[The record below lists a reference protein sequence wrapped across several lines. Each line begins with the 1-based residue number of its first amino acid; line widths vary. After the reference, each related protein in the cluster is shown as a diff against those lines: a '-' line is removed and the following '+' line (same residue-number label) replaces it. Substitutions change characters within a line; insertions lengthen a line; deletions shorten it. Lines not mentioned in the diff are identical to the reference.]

1 MRIDVYV
8 PLLLSTLFGVAA
20 PWAVRRLPPRAATWL
35 LTCTAV
41 VAAGT
46 WATALALLAFT
57 LVGQIPLVAS
67 QGPWSAGVLAAN
79 DPVHRSV
86 ALVCALVLLASV
98 AGLTVV
104 SWRRVRVLV
113 DSWRECREL
122 VVAGDLAVVDDP
134 VPTAF
139 ALPGM
144 PGRIVVSSG
153 MLRALSG
160 DERRALLAHERA
172 HLRHRHHL
180 FLLVLQL
187 AAAVHPL
194 LRPLAREGA
203 FTVERWADE
212 EAAAEVADRTLVA
225 QAVARAALA
234 TKRAPQRALAA
245 TGGPVPR
252 RVQALLAPP
261 APVRRSPVL
270 ACAAL
275 ALVCFVSLAEAAHD
289 TERLFEHAMHTSAAT
304 HQQPR

>member
-1 MRIDVYV
+1 VRIDVYV

-20 PWAVRRLPPRAATWL
+20 PWAVHRLPPRAATWL
-35 LTCTAV
+35 LTCAAV
-41 VAAGT
+41 VAAST

-67 QGPWSAGVLAAN
+67 EGPWSTGVLAAN

-86 ALVCALVLLASV
+86 ALVCGLVLLASV

-113 DSWRECREL
+113 DGWRECREL
-122 VVAGDLAVVDDP
+122 PAAGDLAVVDDP

-144 PGRIVVSSG
+144 PGRIVVSSS
-153 MLRALSG
+153 MLQALSG

-180 FLLVLQL
+180 FLLVLQMT
-187 AAAVHPL
+187 AAVHPL
-194 LRPLAREGA
+194 LRPLIREGA

-212 EAAAEVADRTLVA
+212 EAAAEVANRTLVA
-225 QAVARAALA
+225 HAVARAALA
-234 TKRAPQRALAA
+234 TKRAPQRTLAA

-252 RVQALLAPP
+252 RVQALLTPP
-261 APVRRSPVL
+261 TPFRRGPVL
-270 ACAAL
+270 VCAAL
-275 ALVCFVSLAEAAHD
+275 TLVCCASLAEAAHD
-289 TERLFEHAMHTSAAT
+289 TERLFENAMHTSAAP
-304 HQQPR
+304 HGQPR

>member
-1 MRIDVYV
+1 VRIDVYV

-20 PWAVRRLPPRAATWL
+20 PWALCGLPPRAATWL
-35 LTCTAV
+35 LTGTAT
-41 VAAGT
+41 VAASA
-46 WATALALLAFT
+46 WATALALLGFT

-67 QGPWSAGVLAAN
+67 EGPWSAGVLAAN

-86 ALVCALVLLASV
+86 ALVCALLLLASV
-98 AGLTVV
+98 AGLTVA

-113 DSWRECREL
+113 DGWREYREL
-122 VVAGDLAVVDDP
+122 PAAGDLAVVDDP

-153 MLRALSG
+153 MLQALSA

-187 AAAVHPL
+187 ASAVHPL
-194 LRPLAREGA
+194 LRPLVREGA

-212 EAAAEVADRTLVA
+212 EAAAEVADRSLVA
-225 QAVARAALA
+225 RAVARAALA
-234 TKRAPQRALAA
+234 TKRAPRRALAA
-245 TGGPVPR
+245 AGGPVPR
-252 RVQALLAPP
+252 RVQALLTPP
-261 APVRRSPVL
+261 APFRRGPVVV
-270 ACAAL
+270 CAAL
-275 ALVCFVSLAEAAHD
+275 TLVCCVSLAEAAHD
-289 TERLFEHAMHTSAAT
+289 TERLFENAMHTSAAT
-304 HQQPR
+304 HEQPR

>member
-46 WATALALLAFT
+46 WAAALALLAFT

-67 QGPWSAGVLAAN
+67 EGPWSAGVLAAN
-79 DPVHRSV
+79 DPVHRPV
-86 ALVCALVLLASV
+86 ALICALVLLASV
-98 AGLTVV
+98 AGLAVV

-113 DSWRECREL
+113 DGWRECREL
-122 VVAGDLAVVDDP
+122 RAAGDLAVVDDP

-144 PGRIVVSSG
+144 PGRVVVSSG
-153 MLRALSG
+153 MLLALSA

-172 HLRHRHHL
+172 HLRRRHHL

-194 LRPLAREGA
+194 LRPLVREGA

-225 QAVARAALA
+225 HAVARAALA
-234 TKRAPQRALAA
+234 AKRAPQRALPA

-252 RVQALLAPP
+252 RVQALLTPP
-261 APVRRSPVL
+261 APFRRGPVMV
-270 ACAAL
+270 CAAL
-275 ALVCFVSLAEAAHD
+275 MLVCCVSLAEAAHD
-289 TERLFEHAMHTSAAT
+289 TELLFENAMHTSAAT
-304 HQQPR
+304 HEQPR